1 MEKKT
6 LMQAIASNKADIIS
20 TLGLTVKKQYQN
32 NTLVS
37 GLVVKTNIPKSEYFN
52 VRLEITTG
60 MGHNTKQ
67 NNVLSLNV
75 PFFSTKFL
83 APNIS
88 RETYDA
94 DIISSV
100 TTYIDTDDTV
110 SFYLKSR
117 AEDFPAYT
125 IFELVVIGCSVMT
138 TNPENRITSIRGT
151 NDAYQAHDI
160 EVTAELDGAT
170 A

>member
-20 TLGLTVKKQYQN
+20 TLGLTVKKQYSN
-32 NTLVS
+32 NKLLPGV
-37 GLVVKTNIPKSEYFN
+37 VVKTNIPKSEYFN

-75 PFFSTKFL
+75 PFFSTKFFT
-83 APNIS
+83 PNIS

-100 TTYIDTDDTV
+100 TTYIDTDGTV

-117 AEDFPAYT
+117 AENFPAYT
-125 IFELVVIGCSVMT
+125 IFELVVIGCTAMT
-138 TNPENRITSIRGT
+138 TNPENRITSISGT
-151 NDAYQAHDI
+151 NDAYQAHEI
-160 EVTAELDGAT
+160 EVTAELV
-170 A
+170 